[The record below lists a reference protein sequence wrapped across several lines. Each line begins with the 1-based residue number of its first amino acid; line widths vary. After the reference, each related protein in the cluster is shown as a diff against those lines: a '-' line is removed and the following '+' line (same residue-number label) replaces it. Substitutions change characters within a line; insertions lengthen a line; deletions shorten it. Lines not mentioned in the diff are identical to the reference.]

1 MEKVFLDVFT
11 PVINFLKEQGLWDGL
26 SAVWE
31 RIAGFADSL
40 FTSPQLGSVF
50 GGTGTSGNSF
60 LINFVKLVIA
70 ILVTLINVIM
80 DIINWVIGI
89 VS

>member
-1 MEKVFLDVFT
+1 MEKIFLDVFT

-31 RIAGFADSL
+31 RITGFADSL
-40 FTSPQLGSVF
+40 FTSQLGSVF
-50 GGTGTSGNSF
+50 GGTGSSGNSF

-70 ILVTLINVIM
+70 IFVTLINVIM
-80 DIINWVIGI
+80 DIVNWVIGI
-89 VS
+89 VN